1 MELDFYLELT
11 EHPNIL
17 PVQKDTKDYQIFPS
31 FKTLNLSLDT
41 SSISDGYRFK
51 VEFYLRKSS
60 KVVTIRVFGYETDDY
75 NEIEKTQGR
84 ELEKLDENNEK
95 ITTYKK
101 TFYILKDS
109 SKLKKVILKIILPDS
124 GEFGIKYGE
133 EEFYYGNSVF
143 ASIMLG
149 LGLSLPNLIVQIY
162 RHIYKQRTAP
172 WYSLILNII
181 LHLAY
186 GNLLSLPFHIGGGN
200 SLIIGLIFSGIYLF
214 CFMYLACYS
223 CSSPKK
229 YIFNQLSNSLKEFEE
244 LPIFQETLDFNRKI
258 RPKLMIKV
266 NSGHI
271 ESREVLKEYQ
281 PYIKEVYTDD
291 IKVWDTGKITIAPQ
305 WVNEG
310 INFDH
315 VDSHY
320 SEWKRVDEGGGKIEG
335 NPGDSHNSFAR
346 EIQKR
351 EIKTWNKESEYK

>member
-31 FKTLNLSLDT
+31 FKTLNLSLDI

-60 KVVTIRVFGYETDDY
+60 KVVTIRSFGYETDDY
-75 NEIEKTQGR
+75 KEIEKTQGR

-143 ASIMLG
+143 ASIMFG

-186 GNLLSLPFHIGGGN
+186 
-200 SLIIGLIFSGIYLF
+200 
-214 CFMYLACYS
+214 
-223 CSSPKK
+223 
-229 YIFNQLSNSLKEFEE
+229 
-244 LPIFQETLDFNRKI
+244 
-258 RPKLMIKV
+258 
-266 NSGHI
+266 
-271 ESREVLKEYQ
+271 
-281 PYIKEVYTDD
+281 
-291 IKVWDTGKITIAPQ
+291 
-305 WVNEG
+305 
-310 INFDH
+310 
-315 VDSHY
+315 
-320 SEWKRVDEGGGKIEG
+320 
-335 NPGDSHNSFAR
+335 
-346 EIQKR
+346 
-351 EIKTWNKESEYK
+351 